1 MRSRANSTRLILLKW
16 HETME
21 VIWLIDHAGIN
32 GNHCRIHRIVRQFLD
47 PDSMRWQMFSTSAN
61 CTGRTSSSQLPP
73 TDTPK
78 TNGCMET
85 PAMAIGP
92 IRDLRTWNNGMPQR
106 PVVLCLACDSVSGRY
121 CLKGLEKLGG
131 GGNLNLHRW
140 SWIARDQAKWGSW
153 CWSAALVGFVTWSEN
168 WNWEVC

>member
-1 MRSRANSTRLILLKW
+1 MWKLVWGRELIRPDW
-16 HETME
+16 SYWNDTTME

-32 GNHCRIHRIVRQFLD
+32 GNHCRTHRIVRQFLD

-106 PVVLCLACDSVSGRY
+106 PVVLCLVIPSQAGIALRAWKNWGVGATWISTGEV
-121 CLKGLEKLGG
+121 GLQGIRPNGG
-131 GGNLNLHRW
+131 HDVGPRLWL
-140 SWIARDQAKWGSW
+140 
-153 CWSAALVGFVTWSEN
+153 AL
-168 WNWEVC
+168 